1 MGGERA
7 GALAAKFVA
16 LILAQVSSEKGIR
29 LNLSGNEFYN
39 TNYLVLLV
47 KNMMC
52 RKFHCQKGLNLFIF
66 HMKSLQNSLV
76 EMGGER
82 AGALSAKF
90 VALILA
96 QVLY

>member
-1 MGGERA
+1 
-7 GALAAKFVA
+7 
-16 LILAQVSSEKGIR
+16 
-29 LNLSGNEFYN
+29 
-39 TNYLVLLV
+39 
-47 KNMMC
+47 MMC